1 MIVGSWRDMTTGIPE
16 GSILGPLL
24 FNIILFICFRNIFK
38 VFINKTLPNTLNV
51 QAFVVIPM
59 ITTFCIWQRF

>member
-24 FNIILFICFRNIFK
+24 FNIILFIYVCNIFK
-38 VFINKTLPNTLNV
+38 VFINKTCL
-51 QAFVVIPM
+51 I
-59 ITTFCIWQRF
+59 R